1 MDILNSIYYAF
12 KLRIREIKDK
22 NQRKIAH
29 SLNKQGN
36 YICVTSTSISQMS
49 VKELKTL
56 IDLLEMADEL
66 AKSRLSKLLSVT
78 E

>member
-1 MDILNSIYYAF
+1 MKILNSIYYAF
-12 KLRIREIKDK
+12 KLRINEIKDK
-22 NQRKIAH
+22 KQRKTAH

-36 YICVTSTSISQMS
+36 YICVTSTSISQMP

-56 IDLLEMADEL
+56 IDLLEVADEL
-66 AKSRLSKLLSVT
+66 AKNRLSKLLSRT